1 MSDAVGTLTLPVAA
15 PVVHPPHERTLA
27 PGDPALVQIGSFA
40 ATALQADCGAA
51 WEALDPGRPAQPGA
65 VDGTRLGTGVVR
77 RVWYQDPRL
86 GYFEPAE
93 LPGLFVFRA
102 PKADYKRFAADQY
115 RRVWPIQI
123 AWLPPRAEADPQRRE
138 RDTFA
143 NAVAASLDRNIRF
156 GRHRAWVLD
165 SDLAAPTGL
174 LADTVTTSTSVATLT
189 SFDGTLAASALKPGR
204 PLQILT
210 AVAAAAYNTTDPIL
224 VTGKLDSRATHTDKL
239 YLTATNGGE
248 TLVGLWSFT
257 EVTQIVLP
265 AQLLA
270 TGQFT
275 IGFYD
280 SPDVKLGSLVQRA
293 AGVVKLELRGVSMAP
308 LRVQQPNAEP
318 IAHVAV
324 EATVDV
330 IEEIAIDLAEH
341 AEALSDPADAAGL
354 DASFL
359 QGNNDP
365 FNAFSL

>member
-1 MSDAVGTLTLPVAA
+1 MSDAIGTLSLPVAA

-51 WEALDPGRPAQPGA
+51 WEALDPGRPDQPLA
-65 VDGTRLGTGVVR
+65 VDGARLGTGVVR

-115 RRVWPIQI
+115 RRAWPIQI

-174 LADTVTTSTSVATLT
+174 LADPVATSTGVTTIT
-189 SFDGTLAASALKPGR
+189 SFDGTLAGAALKPGR
-204 PLQILT
+204 PVR
-210 AVAAAAYNTTDPIL
+210 VATSVATGAYNTTDPIL
-224 VTGKLDSRATHTDKL
+224 VTGKLDGGVAHTDKL
-239 YLTATNGGE
+239 YLSAANGGE
-248 TLVGLWSFT
+248 NLVGTWSFT
-257 EVTQIVLP
+257 EITRLILP

-275 IGFYD
+275 VGFYN

-293 AGVVKLELRGVSMAP
+293 AGLVKLELRGVGTAP
-308 LRVQQPNAEP
+308 LRVLQPNAEP
-318 IAHVAV
+318 VVHVAV
-324 EATVDV
+324 EATVDA
-330 IEEIAIDLAEH
+330 IEEIVIDLADH
-341 AEALSDPADAAGL
+341 AEALPDPVTAAGL